1 MKFGENLKSL
11 RKSNNLSQE
20 QLAERVN
27 VSRQSVSKWETGEA
41 YPEMNNI
48 LELCKIFKC
57 KINDLVNDSII
68 DLDSLDEEVKM
79 SVVKFK
85 KEKQK
90 KVKTLSKIISVLS
103 EIGKVIIW
111 LAIPLIALVIILAP
125 SVVKNIDVKDNQ
137 ITFKDTK
144 VDLETK
150 GTKLYI
156 TYDNSKVGDIS
167 QNEYNRL
174 VEVFNNNSK
183 NKLIFFVEASLISLE
198 ITLILLSFILKNL
211 KKLSDNIHNQDTPFT
226 LENVKHIKI
235 IAYLMIASILIPN
248 VSGTIFEGILHADLN
263 IGMEMFDIITILII
277 FTLSYVFEY
286 GYEIQLDSKA
296 KMYGDEDEQN

>member
-11 RKSNNLSQE
+11 RKNNNLSQE
-20 QLAERVN
+20 QLAEKVN

-90 KVKTLSKIISVLS
+90 KVKTLSKVISVLS
-103 EIGKVIIW
+103 QIGRIVIWI
-111 LAIPLIALVIILAP
+111 AIPIIALLIILAP
-125 SVVKNIDVKDNQ
+125 GVIKNIDIKEDQITYKDN
-137 ITFKDTK
+137 K
-144 VDLETK
+144 VDILKEDN
-150 GTKLYI
+150 KLYI
-156 TYDNSKVGDIS
+156 TYDKTKIGDLS
-167 QNEYNRL
+167 QDEYNRA
-174 VEVFNNNSK
+174 VELFQNNSK
-183 NKLIFFVEASLISLE
+183 TKLIVFTEMSMVSLE
-198 ITLILLSFILKNL
+198 ITLVLSLLILVNL
-211 KKLSDNIHNQDTPFT
+211 KKLSDNIHDQDTPFT
-226 LENVKHIKI
+226 LENVKYIKK
-235 IAYLMIASILIPN
+235 IAYLMIASIIIPN
-248 VSGTIFEGILHADLN
+248 VGGSIFEGILLADLN
-263 IGMEMFDIITILII
+263 IGFEMFDVITILTV

-286 GYEIQLDSKA
+286 GYEIQLDTKA
-296 KMYGDEDEQN
+296 KMYGEEDE

>member
-1 MKFGENLKSL
+1 MKFGENLKKL
-11 RKSNNLSQE
+11 RKSKNYSQDI
-20 QLAERVN
+20 LAEKVG
-27 VSRQSVSKWETGEA
+27 VSRQSVSKWETGDA

>member
-11 RKSNNLSQE
+11 RKNNNLSQE
-20 QLAERVN
+20 QLAEKVN

-48 LELCKIFKC
+48 LELCKIFRC
-57 KINDLVNDSII
+57 NINDLVNDSII

-90 KVKTLSKIISVLS
+90 KVKTLSKVISVLAS
-103 EIGKVIIW
+103 LGKVCIW
-111 LAIPLIALVIILAP
+111 IAIPIIALLIILAP
-125 SVVKNIDVKDNQ
+125 VTIKNIKITEDEITYKDN
-137 ITFKDTK
+137 K
-144 VDLETK
+144 LEFLK
-150 GTKLYI
+150 EDKKIYLV
-156 TYDNSKVGDIS
+156 YDNSKVGDVS
-167 QNEYNRL
+167 PNEYEKIKEI
-174 VEVFNNNSK
+174 VKKNS
-183 NKLIFFVEASLISLE
+183 NGKLIAFVEMALVSLE
-198 ITLILLSFILKNL
+198 ITLVLSLLILKNL
-211 KKLSDNIHNQDTPFT
+211 KKLADNIHNEETPFIKD
-226 LENVKHIKI
+226 NVQLIKK

-248 VSGTIFEGILHADLN
+248 VSGPVFEGILHADLN
-263 IGMEMFDIITILII
+263 IGVEMFDVITILII

-296 KMYGDEDEQN
+296 TMYGEDNE

>member
-11 RKSNNLSQE
+11 RKNKNLSQE
-20 QLAERVN
+20 QLAEKVN

-103 EIGKVIIW
+103 SIGKVILII
-111 LAIPLIALVIILAP
+111 AIPLIALLIILAP
-125 SVVKNIDVKDNQ
+125 STINNINVTENE
-137 ITFKDTK
+137 ISFKDK
-144 VDLETK
+144 
-150 GTKLYI
+150 KLDFLKEDKKIYI
-156 TYDNSKVGDIS
+156 KYGNQRIGEMSPFEYEKIVEVVSKNSKG
-167 QNEYNRL
+167 
-174 VEVFNNNSK
+174 
-183 NKLIFFVEASLISLE
+183 KLIAFFEMAAISLE
-198 ITLILLSFILKNL
+198 ITIVLLLFILINL
-211 KKLSDNIHNQDTPFT
+211 KKLAANIHDNDTPFIS
-226 LENVKHIKI
+226 ENVTLIKR
-235 IAYLMIASILIPN
+235 IAYLMIASIIIPH
-248 VSGTIFEGILHADLN
+248 VSGPVFEGVLHADLN
-263 IGMEMFDIITILII
+263 IGIEMFDVITILII

-296 KMYGDEDEQN
+296 TMYGEENE